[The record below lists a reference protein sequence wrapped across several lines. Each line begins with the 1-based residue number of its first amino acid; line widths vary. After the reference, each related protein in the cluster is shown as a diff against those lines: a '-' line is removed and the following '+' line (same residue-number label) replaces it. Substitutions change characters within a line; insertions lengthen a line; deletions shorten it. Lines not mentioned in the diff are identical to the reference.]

1 MNLLAVIN
9 QLISLF
15 LMMLAGF
22 VAARAGV
29 ITPDFRKKLS
39 TFTLSTAA
47 PGVVISSV
55 LTSDS
60 NPLKMLGALG
70 MSVFF
75 FALVSLF
82 AAVIVRVFRVR
93 REEAGLDQLML
104 IFTNVGF
111 MGIPVVQSIYGAQ
124 GVALVSMFIL
134 IFNLYC
140 FSYGVLLI
148 SSGAKFNWKSLCNPC
163 IIAAII
169 AFILALTG
177 WHFPAPVE
185 NTLSSVGSMNTPL
198 AMMIIGASMAHSDI
212 RKALSNPRMYFI
224 CLLSMF
230 LMPVLVL
237 LVIMFLP
244 IDPMLAGVTVL
255 MAAMPIG
262 GNCAMLSDQ
271 YTPDDMTASHCVM
284 VSTLLSAVSLP
295 IVCAL
300 ISLAL

>member
-22 VAARAGV
+22 VSARAGV

-82 AAVIVRVFRVR
+82 AAIIVRVFRVR

-111 MGIPVVQSIYGAQ
+111 MGIPVINALYGTD
-124 GVALVSMFIL
+124 GVAQLSMFIL
-134 IFNLYC
+134 MFNIVF
-140 FSYGVLLI
+140 FSYGMLLI
-148 SSGAKFNWKSLCNPC
+148 SSGEKINFKAMINPC
-163 IIAAII
+163 IVAALLGL
-169 AFILALTG
+169 FFGVTG
-177 WHFPAPVE
+177 LRLPAVITG
-185 NTLSSVGSMNTPL
+185 TLSSLGAMNTPL
-198 AMMIIGASMAHSDI
+198 AMTIIGASVAHSDV
-212 RKALSNPRMYFI
+212 RAALTNRRLYRVCSLRMI
-224 CLLSMF
+224 VLPLLM
-230 LMPVLVL
+230 L
-237 LVIMFLP
+237 LVMLPLP
-244 IDPMLAGVTVL
+244 IDPMLKGISVL
-255 MAAMPIG
+255 LASMPIA
-262 GNCAMLSDQ
+262 GNCGMIADL
-271 YTPDDMTASHCVM
+271 YAPGDMTASHAII
-284 VSTLLSAVSLP
+284 VSTLLSAATLPVICMLVTSL
-295 IVCAL
+295 L
-300 ISLAL
+300 

>member
-9 QLISLF
+9 QLLSLF

-22 VAARAGV
+22 ISARAGV
-29 ITPDFRKKLS
+29 ITPGFRKKLS
-39 TFTLSTAA
+39 AFTLSTAA
-47 PGVVISSV
+47 PAVVISSV
-55 LTSDS
+55 LSSDS

-70 MSVFF
+70 MAVFF
-75 FALVSLF
+75 YAFMSFF
-82 AAVIVRVFRVR
+82 AAVIVRVLRIR

-134 IFNLYC
+134 LFNLYC

-148 SSGAKFNWKSLCNPC
+148 SSSTEFNWRSLCNPC
-163 IIAAII
+163 IIAAVI

-177 WHFPAPVE
+177 WHFPTAVE
-185 NTLSSVGSMNTPL
+185 GTLSSIGAMNTPL

-212 RKALSNPRMYFI
+212 RKALSNPRMYLV
-224 CLLSMF
+224 CTLSMF
-230 LMPVLVL
+230 LMPALAL
-237 LVIMFLP
+237 LVVMFLP
-244 IDPMLAGVTVL
+244 VDPMLAGVTVL

-262 GNCAMLSDQ
+262 GNCAMLSDR

-300 ISLAL
+300 ISIAL

>member
-82 AAVIVRVFRVR
+82 AAIIVRVFRVR

-148 SSGAKFNWKSLCNPC
+148 SGGLKLNLKVLLNAC
-163 IIAAII
+163 I
-169 AFILALTG
+169 FSALLGLLFGVTG
-177 WHFPAPVE
+177 WRLPGPGE
-185 NTLSSVGSMNTPL
+185 NTLASIGSMNTPL
-198 AMMIIGASMAHSDI
+198 AMMVIGASMAHSDV
-212 RKALSNPRMYFI
+212 RKALTNPRMYKI

-237 LVIMFLP
+237 LVVMFMP
-244 IDPMLAGVTVL
+244 IDPMLAGISVL
-255 MAAMPIG
+255 LAAMPIA
-262 GNCAMLSDQ
+262 GNCAMLSDI
-271 YTPDDMTASHCVM
+271 YTPEDMTASHSVM
-284 VSTLLSAVSLP
+284 VSTLMSAVSLP
-295 IVCAL
+295 LVCAMIAAVL
-300 ISLAL
+300 